1 MVALPVIM
9 RKPPFYVN
17 IVDMSHVIEVTDLK
31 KTYQLPKKDRKV
43 GQTTFTAVKGISF
56 AVDKGEIFGI
66 LGPNGAGKTT
76 TLEIIEGLKQQ
87 TGGSVMVLGLDN
99 KTQAP
104 QIKKRIGVQLQS
116 SEYLNLM
123 TLGELLELFASF
135 YGKPADVPRL
145 LGFVNL
151 EEKQHALVK
160 DLSGGQKQRFT
171 LASALVNEPEILF
184 LDEPT
189 TGLDPRAR
197 RDVWKLVREING
209 RGITIVLTTHYME
222 EAEYLCGRVA
232 IMDRGEIL
240 TINNP
245 RTLIEDLS
253 HTTQVSFF
261 TDDETKE
268 GFWQG
273 IPDVIKVY
281 SNHPKVLLEI
291 KSLDSI
297 SQIVDTLKQH
307 SINFS
312 GFTVKTATLEDVY
325 LDLTGHSFEEE
336 D

>member
-1 MVALPVIM
+1 MTP
-9 RKPPFYVN
+9 
-17 IVDMSHVIEVTDLK
+17 VIEVTDLK
-31 KTYQLPKKDRKV
+31 KTYPLPRKDRRKLDQAV
-43 GQTTFTAVKGISF
+43 FEAVKGVSF
-56 AVDKGEIFGI
+56 TVEKGEIFGI

-87 TGGSVMVLGLDN
+87 TAGSVMVLGLDN
-99 KTQAP
+99 TKETP

-116 SEYLNLM
+116 SEYMNLLNLR
-123 TLGELLELFASF
+123 ELLELFASF
-135 YGKPADVPRL
+135 YGKKANVPEL

-151 EEKQHALVK
+151 QEKENSLVK
-160 DLSGGQKQRFT
+160 NLSGGQKQRFT

-197 RDVWKLVREING
+197 RDVWKLVKEINA

-222 EAEYLCGRVA
+222 EAEYLCNRVA
-232 IMDRGEIL
+232 IMDLGRIL
-240 TINNP
+240 TINDP
-245 RTLIEDLS
+245 HKLIEDLS

-261 TDDETKE
+261 TDDKVDEN
-268 GFWQG
+268 FWQSV
-273 IPDVIKVY
+273 PDVANVY
-281 SNHPKVLLEI
+281 SNHPKVILEV

-297 SQIVDTLKQH
+297 SHIVQALRRGN
-307 SINFS
+307 INFS

-325 LDLTGHSFEEE
+325 LHLTGHSFEE